1 MSQRLP
7 GVRQGSIL
15 ISMFALRLFILG
27 RSRMRKRAW
36 AISDGRPYRGSSA
49 GAVNLTYNALCAD
62 VRHGRSERIV
72 GNPL

>member
-49 GAVNLTYNALCAD
+49 GRGQLDFITMSAPSIT
-62 VRHGRSERIV
+62 E
-72 GNPL
+72 